1 MTRLNRSRIKYTPG
15 LCGTSC
21 TFFCRSVFSFF
32 DAATRLQIY
41 VRTRQV
47 ETGSPNR
54 SISAEDSGHYHLWR
68 RWRALSQR
76 TWRLAARFGNHGPGA
91 VSMNTRQQQT
101 RPATGRWLQHESAK
115 KRPRGFRGRLQF
127 LLGKQFCLYGLVVV
141 VVVVS
146 SCLITAAGWEANTTL
161 RTTTRSPTVE

>member
-21 TFFCRSVFSFF
+21 TFFCRSGFSFF
-32 DAATRLQIY
+32 NAATRSQI
-41 VRTRQV
+41 TR
-47 ETGSPNR
+47 EERNGKLAAS
-54 SISAEDSGHYHLWR
+54 D
-68 RWRALSQR
+68 
-76 TWRLAARFGNHGPGA
+76 RLAYTHCSHGPVGRLESHERHHIA
-91 VSMNTRQQQT
+91 
-101 RPATGRWLQHESAK
+101 RPATGRWLQVQAEK

-127 LLGKQFCLYGLVVV
+127 LLGKQLCRYGLVVV